1 MSQLTD
7 YIAHHPLLV
16 AVTIASAAALAAVEM
31 LARRDGT
38 AALGTPDAVRLM
50 NQGAAVLDLRS
61 SEDYAAGH
69 LGSARHAP
77 IDALDKL
84 AESLK
89 RYKDRPVLVYC
100 ERGGRAT
107 AAIAKL
113 RALGFNQVFNLRGGI
128 AAWRSD
134 NLPLV
139 K

>member
-16 AVTIASAAALAAVEM
+16 AAALVSGAALVAVELRARKVGAAAV
-31 LARRDGT
+31 GT
-38 AALGTPDAVRLM
+38 QDAVRLM
-50 NQGAAVLDLRS
+50 NQGAAVLDVRS
-61 SEDYAAGH
+61 NEEFAAGH

-77 IDALDKL
+77 LESL
-84 AESLK
+84 ELVAESIK

-100 ERGGRAT
+100 ERGGRAAT
-107 AAIAKL
+107 AIAKL
-113 RALGFNQVFNLRGGI
+113 RTLGFSQLFNLRGGLT
-128 AAWRSD
+128 AWRSD

>member
-16 AVTIASAAALAAVEM
+16 AVALVSGAALVAVELRARKVGAAAV
-31 LARRDGT
+31 GT
-38 AALGTPDAVRLM
+38 QDAVRLM
-50 NQGAAVLDLRS
+50 NQGAAVLDVRS
-61 SEDYAAGH
+61 NEEFAAGH

-77 IDALDKL
+77 LESL
-84 AESLK
+84 ELVAESIK

-100 ERGGRAT
+100 ERGGRAAT
-107 AAIAKL
+107 AIAKL
-113 RALGFNQVFNLRGGI
+113 RTLGFSQLFNLRGGLT
-128 AAWRSD
+128 AWRSD